1 MDIIR
6 AGDHMGFFSA
16 ARQARTTLPC
26 PDCGQALDIRRTCH
40 EAYMQCSACRKEFPL
55 TPFIPRMDEA
65 METFLE
71 QLFVDRV

>member
-1 MDIIR
+1 
-6 AGDHMGFFSA
+6 MGFFSA

-26 PDCGQALDIRRTCH
+26 PDCGQALDTRRT
-40 EAYMQCSACRKEFPL
+40 CRKEFPL